1 MEERRGNHPLLR
13 GRKRESCGSYSHGFS
28 SSQIQSLSAICEAL
42 IPPLPLPNENPPDD
56 QALHSFYQISGSH
69 PPIPDEVAELM
80 VKRCL
85 PEPTM
90 LGSLVLKILS
100 TRLGTLLLCGFIC
113 LDWRWPFL
121 HNFSQLS
128 LGKREIVLQKW
139 SRQSYFPILRVAFF
153 LMKILCIY
161 TFFSLADENSR
172 NPAWEAIGYQV
183 RTQENKTKRR
193 KERPLEKGII
203 ETMLEN
209 DSTIVQSLTQK
220 GLEVTEDPH
229 EKILKIKC
237 DVVIVGSGCGGGVAA
252 AVLARS
258 GHKVLIVEKGNYF
271 APEDYSGLEGPSM
284 NELYESGGL
293 ISTLDGKLII
303 LAGSAVGGGSA
314 VNWSASIKTPNS
326 VIKEWAVDRAIP
338 LFGSSD
344 YVSAMDVVCKRIG
357 VTESCAEEGFQNQ
370 VLRRGCENLGLEV
383 ESVPRNSAESHY
395 CGSCAYGCQTGDKKG
410 TDSTWL
416 VDAVGDGAVILTGCK
431 AERFILEDDQN
442 GCRKKRCL
450 GVTAVTMSKNIT
462 KKLYIESRVT
472 VSACGSLMTPPLM
485 VSSGLENSHIGKNLH
500 LHPVLMAWG
509 YFPESVSDI
518 KGKCYEGGIIT
529 SIHKVASEESEGH
542 AIIEAAAL
550 GPGSFGVLTPWVS
563 GFDMKDRMRKYSRT
577 AHLFALAR
585 DQSSGEVRGEK
596 MIKYRLHEVDK
607 ENLKTGLRRAL
618 RILIAAGAVEVGT
631 HRSDGQ
637 RMKCEGTEKEDLE
650 EFLDR
655 VTVVGGP
662 KSRGEYWTLYS
673 SAHQMGS
680 CRMGATEEDG
690 AVDENGESWE
700 AKGLF
705 VCDASV
711 LPSAVGVNPMI
722 TIQSTAY
729 CISKRITESLKKQKS
744 LAK

>member
-85 PEPTM
+85 PEPKM
-90 LGSLVLKILS
+90 LGSLVLTILS

-128 LGKREIVLQKW
+128 LEKREIVLQKW
-139 SRQSYFPILRVAFF
+139 SRQSYFPPLRLAFF

-172 NPAWEAIGYQV
+172 NPAWEGIGYQV

-220 GLEVTEDPH
+220 GLEVAEDPH

-258 GHKVLIVEKGNYF
+258 GHKVIIVEKGNYF

-293 ISTLDGKLII
+293 MSTLDGKLIV
-303 LAGSAVGGGSA
+303 LAGSTVGGGSA

-326 VIKEWAVDRAIP
+326 VIKE
-338 LFGSSD
+338 
-344 YVSAMDVVCKRIG
+344 
-357 VTESCAEEGFQNQ
+357 
-370 VLRRGCENLGLEV
+370 
-383 ESVPRNSAESHY
+383 
-395 CGSCAYGCQTGDKKG
+395 
-410 TDSTWL
+410 
-416 VDAVGDGAVILTGCK
+416 
-431 AERFILEDDQN
+431 
-442 GCRKKRCL
+442 KKRCL

-485 VSSGLENSHIGKNLH
+485 ISSGLENSHIGKNLR

-529 SIHKVASEESEGH
+529 SIHKVVSEESEGR
-542 AIIEAAAL
+542 AIVEAAAL

-563 GFDMKDRMRKYSRT
+563 GSDMKDRMRKYSRT

-585 DQSSGEVRGEK
+585 DQGSGEVRGEK
-596 MIKYRLHEVDK
+596 RIKYRLHEVDK

-637 RMKCEGTEKEDLE
+637 RMK
-650 EFLDR
+650 
-655 VTVVGGP
+655 
-662 KSRGEYWTLYS
+662 
-673 SAHQMGS
+673 
-680 CRMGATEEDG
+680 
-690 AVDENGESWE
+690 
-700 AKGLF
+700 
-705 VCDASV
+705 
-711 LPSAVGVNPMI
+711 
-722 TIQSTAY
+722 
-729 CISKRITESLKKQKS
+729 
-744 LAK
+744 